1 LLSFEGAVHEAF
13 GCSAAGYG
21 VTKSGAG
28 RGPGVTATV
37 LSFLPAVN
45 NDDREA
51 LLAVAAELHALIT
64 LDRVEGTS
72 PVRIYFV
79 MSPPGKRK
87 VSARLGAADAAR
99 TPEMYALVAY
109 DFPFALFQ
117 FEMRGAQITPERA
130 KEIISCSAELQE
142 DSLVRAATAMGLH
155 AAPVPTFDA
164 DGLKVVFFPN
174 TQETVIHVLRLSR
187 V

>member
-1 LLSFEGAVHEAF
+1 MSILANLRPGT
-13 GCSAAGYG
+13 AAP
-21 VTKSGAG
+21 KNAAG
-28 RGPGVTATV
+28 RGPGMIAAV
-37 LSFLPAVN
+37 LSFPSAVN
-45 NDDREA
+45 NDGREA
-51 LLAVAAELHALIT
+51 LMAVAAELHALIT

-79 MSPPGKRK
+79 MSPRGKRE
-87 VSARLGAADAAR
+87 VSARLGPADAAH

-117 FEMRGAQITPERA
+117 FEMRGAQMRRERA

-142 DSLVRAATAMGLH
+142 DSLVRAATAMGLY

-164 DGLKVVFFPN
+164 DGLKAVFFPN

-187 V
+187 TGV